1 MTRTLE
7 EIEEQVVADACGF
20 DLPRV
25 QPTREEFL
33 TNACNHAESQLKELV
48 VKIKTSTKG
57 RSLAYC
63 GAFFC
68 LKIAGP
74 LDLEPTARFNQV
86 GSLGSGRNVRV
97 IAGRVGLKR
106 YLGRTRPLR
115 QTTTL

>member
-48 VKIKTSTKG
+48 VNMVTN
-57 RSLAYC
+57 RSANYMNEQ
-63 GAFFC
+63 FPHDYVVSV
-68 LKIAGP
+68 LKH
-74 LDLEPTARFNQV
+74 LDRIRMDLH
-86 GSLGSGRNVRV
+86 
-97 IAGRVGLKR
+97 
-106 YLGRTRPLR
+106 TREGTPGYGKLR
-115 QTTTL
+115 